1 MISIMIQNFFKRI
14 QSGEIKLEEAKKQQ
28 KIFKLNLNETS
39 RRRFTSGERKITLEI
54 YKLFHESREAV
65 IKLFNDYSS
74 IIFEAKRKGKY
85 KEGLKILTSKH
96 K

>member
-39 RRRFTSGERKITLEI
+39 RRRFTSEEQKITLEI
-54 YKLFHESREAV
+54 Y
-65 IKLFNDYSS
+65 
-74 IIFEAKRKGKY
+74 
-85 KEGLKILTSKH
+85 
-96 K
+96 